1 MNADKIFP
9 SNWKKI
15 IQGKKVILYITGISS
30 LLQGRRKYIE
40 KMKWVFCVFQ
50 QHPEVV
56 LWWRP
61 HPLELS
67 TIKSIAPELEQLY
80 LEVKQ
85 QYQSENIGILD
96 ESADLHRAIAVS
108 DAYYGIWSSVVHLYK
123 FTQKPILL
131 QNDNISENKAWD
143 IVDFVIDGEYVWYII
158 SDLNILFRADIED
171 KKSLDVIVLPDEII
185 CQPFANYNMLKY
197 FDKIFLIPGTGEN
210 LIVYEMTSGSVS
222 KTKFGQTTQMIK
234 FGAVYLWEDFL
245 YLFPYMGN
253 EIWKYDLQTQKIV
266 KKISFLFEGKTDRVL
281 CEKNNGVYFINNDT
295 IKRDSENAFFMDF
308 VKDEISINLIS
319 NQKNI
324 YKGIM
329 QYDENNF
336 ILISALKREIVL
348 WNKNTKK
355 IEKIVDFPNDYIFD
369 NSNDVQ
375 LFFMEKVQN
384 NIYIFSNVRNSI
396 LSLDVNSRKIINVT
410 KLGKQEI
417 KLVKRQKQYIY
428 IYSKTECCFF
438 VINST
443 NLQIEKKELQA
454 FENQKNIFSHLNLWE
469 YTTSKEQDTLVGEN
483 ATYFSLSNFIYTV
496 AHFDNSTINKVNGHK
511 MVGHEIYSIVNNI

>member
-1 MNADKIFP
+1 MKADKIFP

-80 LEVKQ
+80 LEVRQ
-85 QYQSENIGILD
+85 RYQSENVGILD

-123 FTQKPILL
+123 LTQKPILF
-131 QNDNISENKAWD
+131 QNDNILENQAWN
-143 IVDFVIDGEYVWYII
+143 IVDFVIDGKYVWFIT
-158 SDLNILFRADIED
+158 SDLNMLFWADMEDREILE
-171 KKSLDVIVLPDEII
+171 SIVLPDEII
-185 CQPFANYNMLKY
+185 YRPFANYNMLKY

-210 LIVYEMTSGSVS
+210 LIIYDMTNGSIS
-222 KTKFGQTTQMIK
+222 KANFGQTTQMIK

-245 YLFPYMGN
+245 YLFPYVGN
-253 EIWKYDLQTQKIV
+253 EIWKYDLRMQKIV
-266 KKISFLFEGKTDRVL
+266 KKISFLFEGKIDKVL
-281 CEKNNGVYFINNDT
+281 CEKNNGVYFINNA
-295 IKRDSENAFFMDF
+295 IKREDENIFFMDF

-324 YKGIM
+324 YKGMI

-336 ILISALKREIVL
+336 IFISALKREIVF
-348 WNKNTKK
+348 WNKNTKEIK
-355 IEKIVDFPNDYIFD
+355 KIVDFPNDYIFD

-384 NIYIFSNVRNSI
+384 KIYIFSNIKNSV
-396 LSLDVNSRKIINVT
+396 LSLDVNSKKISNVT

-417 KLVKRQKQYIY
+417 KLVKRQKQNIY

-438 VINST
+438 IINST
-443 NLQIEKKELQA
+443 NLQIEKKELQT
-454 FENQKNIFSHLNLWE
+454 FQNLKNTFSHINLWE
-469 YTTSKEQDTLVGEN
+469 CTTSKEKDILVEEN
-483 ATYFSLSNFIYTV
+483 ATYFSLSNFIYTIGN
-496 AHFDNSTINKVNGHK
+496 FDNSTINKEHDHK
-511 MVGHEIYSIVNNI
+511 TVGHEIYSIVNKI